1 MTNLR
6 CDEAVLLIGF
16 NRPDLLAEVIGRV
29 RRVRPP
35 RVYLAVD
42 GPRSDR
48 TDEAERVLACQ
59 ALAGQIDWE
68 CEVSTLFRE
77 SNLGCGLGVSGAI
90 AWFFEH
96 EERGIILEDD
106 ILADPSFFGF
116 ASELLDRYADDD
128 RVFAITGTNFVPP
141 EHMTDPSRYRFSR
154 VPVVWGW
161 ATWRRAWQTYNFDIE
176 GWRAQLPSR
185 RAWNAMGRTAP
196 AYVFWSANFD
206 MMARH
211 AVDTW
216 DLQLVFASMAAGR
229 YTATPFVNLVEN
241 VGFRPD
247 ATHTL
252 RTPDYLRR
260 VESIALP
267 TSPVPVELDER
278 ADRWLMR
285 HVYGASL
292 PGLAGQAGRGIRQF
306 ARRPRGS

>member
-1 MTNLR
+1 MNADR
-6 CDEAVLLIGF
+6 YDEAVLLIGF
-16 NRPDLLAEVIGRV
+16 NRPDLLSEVIDRV
-29 RRVRPP
+29 RRVAPT

-48 TDEAERVLACQ
+48 EGEADRVAACQ
-59 ALAGQIDWE
+59 ALAGTIDWE
-68 CEVSTLFRE
+68 CDVHTLFRE
-77 SNLGCGLGVSGAI
+77 QNLGCGLGVSGAI
-90 AWFFEH
+90 SWFFEH

-116 ASELLDRYADDD
+116 ASELLDRYADDE

-141 EHMTDPSRYRFSR
+141 EHMTDTSTYRFSR

-161 ATWRRAWQTYNFDIE
+161 ATWRRVWQTY
-176 GWRAQLPSR
+176 
-185 RAWNAMGRTAP
+185 
-196 AYVFWSANFD
+196 NFD

-229 YTATPFVNLVEN
+229 YTATPPVNLVEN
-241 VGFRPD
+241 VGFRAD

-252 RTPDYLRR
+252 RTPDYLRS
-260 VESIALP
+260 VESIAVP
-267 TSPVPVELDER
+267 TSPAPVELDER

-292 PGLAGQAGRGIRQF
+292 PGLAGQAGRGIKQL
-306 ARRPRGS
+306 ARKR